1 MSRRVIDSSS
11 LRKQFLD
18 QLAARLEAGAK
29 EYGDRSFYKP
39 GTAEEILQELVDVA
53 GWAFVA
59 WVQMHLRLRG
69 IDREADNLLRERE
82 VNLGDE
88 DDGA

>member
-1 MSRRVIDSSS
+1 MLTV
-11 LRKQFLD
+11 
-18 QLAARLEAGAK
+18 RLEAGAK

-59 WVQMHLRLRG
+59 WVQMRMRLQGLELAAQQLVEDPSRQF
-69 IDREADNLLRERE
+69 DTERE
-82 VNLGDE
+82 VNLGG
-88 DDGA
+88 DDDCN